1 VYRVLVLDGTVLDAV
16 PQYPPSVAGDG
27 RSTIAELVEAE
38 YERRLR
44 SGGIGTARP
53 FVIDLDAL
61 FTLRRDG
68 LSPCAVPEAGAKVRV
83 KTVTNQN
90 RFEDNETA
98 LDSISDDL
106 AADAVAAASVAGLR
120 LAGVDLVT
128 QDARRALA
136 NTEGAV
142 IDFNH
147 PGLWH
152 HYHVQDPSA
161 ATDVAAE
168 ILRRL
173 LVTSLCSRVCPSGSH
188 HWRR

>member
-1 VYRVLVLDGTVLDAV
+1 
-16 PQYPPSVAGDG
+16 
-27 RSTIAELVEAE
+27 
-38 YERRLR
+38 
-44 SGGIGTARP
+44 
-53 FVIDLDAL
+53 
-61 FTLRRDG
+61 
-68 LSPCAVPEAGAKVRV
+68 VPEAGTEVRV
-83 KTVTNQN
+83 KNVTNQN

-98 LDSISDDL
+98 LDSISDEL
-106 AADAVAAASVAGLR
+106 AAEAVAAASVAELR

-142 IDFNH
+142 IDVNPH

-152 HYHVQDPSA
+152 HYHVRDPSA

-173 LVTSLCSRVCPSGSH
+173 LVTSL
-188 HWRR
+188 